1 MSRRQLIVNA
11 DDFGLSPGVNRGIVE
26 AHERGIVTRTSLMTR
41 GRAAREAVELARSTP
56 DLEVGLHIDMG
67 EWTFRNGTWVALYE
81 VVDLRD
87 ARAVAAELE
96 DQLSAFRHI
105 VGRNPTHLDSHQH
118 VHRHEPLT
126 SIASEVAQRLGI
138 PLRQS
143 GPARYCGE
151 FYGQDDRGEPWPAQ
165 LSVESLSSIAR
176 RLPEGLS
183 ELCCHP
189 GFVDDALMRTGTMYC
204 DEREIELRSLCDP
217 CVRPT
222 LADLGIELVTT
233 DYAPVENSAR

>member
-11 DDFGLSPGVNRGIVE
+11 DDFGLSPGINRGIVE
-26 AHERGIVTRTSLMTR
+26 AHERGIVTRTSLMMR
-41 GRAAREAVELARSTP
+41 GRAAREAVELARGTP

-67 EWTFRNGTWVALYE
+67 EWTFRNGTWLALYE

-96 DQLSAFRHI
+96 DQLCAFRYV

-118 VHRHEPLT
+118 VHRHEPFA
-126 SIASEVAQRLGI
+126 SIAADAAKRLGV
-138 PLRQS
+138 PLRQL
-143 GPARYCGE
+143 GLARYCGA
-151 FYGQDDRGEPWPAQ
+151 FYGQDERGEPWPAQ
-165 LSVESLSSIAR
+165 VSVESLLSILQN
-176 RLPEGLS
+176 LPERLS

-189 GFVDDALMRTGTMYC
+189 GFVDDGLVRTGTMYR

-217 CVRPT
+217 RVRHT
-222 LADLGIELVTT
+222 LAEHGIELVTT
-233 DYAPVENSAR
+233 DCAPAENSAR